1 MIGGLTFKVFCKA
14 YTHNAAFSKG
24 PWYRKKRRDE
34 VKAATQ
40 AALEK
45 IRFQL
50 TNIFDGFKPIPIVH
64 FTFEME
70 YKRQGN
76 FCDTDAVGPMK
87 KAVIDTLV
95 KNGVILDD
103 TGDIVKSVKYYPPTG
118 GHEFEGLRVWV
129 LEKEEIRN
137 A

>member
-1 MIGGLTFKVFCKA
+1 MNGGLTFKVLCKA
-14 YTHNAAFSKG
+14 YTNNAAFGKG
-24 PWYRKKRRDE
+24 HWNRMNRRDE
-34 VKAATQ
+34 VKKATQ
-40 AALEK
+40 EALDQFVPE
-45 IRFQL
+45 
-50 TNIFDGFKPIPIVH
+50 GFIPMPVVH
-64 FTFEME
+64 FSCEME
-70 YKRQGN
+70 YKRKGN